1 MRQNLHDRWK
11 NRRRMAWLALIAGLV
26 FPVLILFTESQE
38 LGSVAASF
46 YLFVTGV
53 VGSYIGFATW
63 DDIEINGKSTRF
75 RKPKNSDQG
84 S

>member
-1 MRQNLHDRWK
+1 
-11 NRRRMAWLALIAGLV
+11 MAWLALIAGLV

-63 DDIEINGKSTRF
+63 DDIEIKGKSARF